1 MTMKG
6 TTELQATHIERVC
19 KLAKELTKIDA
30 FYEIEINA
38 RTMVE
43 YNRCKERW
51 DAFVEHDMYLTYLG
65 VIVYKPEN

>member
-1 MTMKG
+1 
-6 TTELQATHIERVC
+6 
-19 KLAKELTKIDA
+19 
-30 FYEIEINA
+30 
-38 RTMVE
+38 MVE